1 MARGGRRCFLL
12 AALVVLWWPSA
23 LEHRALWS
31 SDADVEAFAAPKKQQ
46 ASLFEAATS
55 AQKSKGRGSSKKSSK
70 KKVSKGVK
78 KEVKPFPDKAGD
90 SFLPAQG
97 ACVAGAFLPVQY
109 PTEHLDLEQILFSPD
124 SVFKVGLGI
133 TVVGFLLGL
142 VSIVSVTM
150 AMEEGRLA
158 TTGPFGVVRS
168 PTYTGFLIMC
178 AGACV
183 MAGLSIPRAVFTLA
197 LGGVLAMKLA
207 EEEEAL
213 KQARPEAWE
222 KYSKKVPYKLL
233 PFLW

>member
-1 MARGGRRCFLL
+1 MSSFGRSLPRLHRGASLCL
-12 AALVVLWWPSA
+12 
-23 LEHRALWS
+23 
-31 SDADVEAFAAPKKQQ
+31 FASILSYE

-222 KYSKKVPYKLL
+222 KYSKSLGDLTGIEQRKCCL
-233 PFLW
+233 FFCSM